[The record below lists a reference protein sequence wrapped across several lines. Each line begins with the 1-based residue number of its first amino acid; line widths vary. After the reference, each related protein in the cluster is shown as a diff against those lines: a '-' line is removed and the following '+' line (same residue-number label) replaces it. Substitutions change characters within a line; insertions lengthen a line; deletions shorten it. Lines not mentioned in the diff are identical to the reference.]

1 MSRGEDGPPDR
12 HANSDSLQSAE
23 ADLAAVGTASKAEGV
38 GGYEPN
44 CHNWESY
51 RPDSFKGRF

>member
-1 MSRGEDGPPDR
+1 MSRGEDEPPDR
-12 HANSDSLQSAE
+12 GANSDSLQSAE
-23 ADLAAVGTASKAEGV
+23 ADPAVGTASNADGV
-38 GGYEPN
+38 GGYESN